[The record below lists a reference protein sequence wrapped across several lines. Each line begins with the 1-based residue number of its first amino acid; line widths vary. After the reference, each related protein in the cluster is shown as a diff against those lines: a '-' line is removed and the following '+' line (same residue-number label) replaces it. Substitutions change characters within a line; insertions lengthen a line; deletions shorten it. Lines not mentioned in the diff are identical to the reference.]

1 VERKKDF
8 EIMSKTSNGRE
19 KRQLRVQRMVRQTGI
34 FDGWGGA
41 KRHIYEF
48 KEPSNVVSSH
58 SCLLPKFSIT
68 LRVGEL
74 RKMLANLEDDDGL
87 TVTVAEQ
94 QAATF
99 TFVR

>member
-1 VERKKDF
+1 MK
-8 EIMSKTSNGRE
+8 KTSNGKE
-19 KRQLRVQRMVRQTGI
+19 KRQLRVQRMVRQTDI
-34 FDGWGGA
+34 FDGFGGA

-48 KEPSNVVSSH
+48 KGPSNVVSSH

-68 LRVGEL
+68 LRVSEL
-74 RKMLANLEDDDGL
+74 RKLLTNLEDEDGL

-94 QAATF
+94 RSATF